1 MSKVEILIV
10 DETKIDPSF
19 LTAEFSAEGYHEP
32 YSVDMS
38 ESGCIFI
45 QLSLNSDS
53 VQVQILLT
61 TCQRFAMVR
70 MVRLIEINLCFRGKR
85 TCIDLILTNQK
96 CLFKNTDTFKAG
108 LRDHNYI
115 IFTKIYV

>member
-19 LTAEFSAEGYHEP
+19 LTAQFSAEEYHEP
-32 YSVDMS
+32 YSLDMS
-38 ESGCIFI
+38 ESGGIFI
-45 QLSLNSDS
+45 QLSLNSHS

-96 CLFKNTDTFKAG
+96 CPFKNTNNFKTR